1 MTQFG
6 YTIFGGHA
14 DADRLAHQAAAMARA
29 TSAFL
34 TPAGLRSGR
43 SPSTWPGRWARP
55 LSVAIDESNRRV
67 GSTLACSGGH
77 SGGRSYVG
85 SKLGLAS
92 KRR

>member
-34 TPAGLRSGR
+34 TPAAPVGQVTIHL
-43 SPSTWPGRWARP
+43 ARAVGP
-55 LSVAIDESNRRV
+55 AAERR
-67 GSTLACSGGH
+67 H
-77 SGGRSYVG
+77 
-85 SKLGLAS
+85 
-92 KRR
+92 RRI

>member
-34 TPAGLRSGR
+34 TPRGAPVGQVTIHL
-43 SPSTWPGRWARP
+43 ARAVGP
-55 LSVAIDESNRRV
+55 AAERR
-67 GSTLACSGGH
+67 H
-77 SGGRSYVG
+77 
-85 SKLGLAS
+85 
-92 KRR
+92 RRI